1 MSHEKSL
8 KTNLKST
15 LEYRVRGIAIKLH
28 KDSKVYSP
36 SVATLLIAENLRNVE
51 GAEVLDL
58 GTGSGFLAILA
69 AKLEAKKV
77 VATDISSR
85 ALRVARKNASLNNV
99 EKKIE
104 FRFGNLYQP
113 VEDECFDLI
122 ICNPPMTP
130 SRMPV
135 PRFTWGGR
143 DGRAVLDKVIEGAPR
158 HLKKNGRLIV
168 SVVSLV
174 GIGESVKLMEKMGL
188 RPEVLDYCI
197 YPFGKTLIRL
207 IDHLKTLPNAD
218 YVFDGSGRP
227 CWRLVVF
234 EAIKS

>member
-1 MSHEKSL
+1 MIPEKSL
-8 KTNLKST
+8 KTDLKSMS
-15 LEYRVRGIAIKLH
+15 EYRVRGIVIKLH

-69 AKLEAKKV
+69 AKLGAKKV

-85 ALRVARKNASLNNV
+85 VLRVARKNALLNNV
-99 EKKIE
+99 EKIE

-135 PRFTWGGR
+135 PRFTWGGI
-143 DGRAVLDKVIEGAPR
+143 DGRAVLDKVIEGAPK
-158 HLKKNGRLIV
+158 HLKKNGRLII

-174 GIGESVKLMEKMGL
+174 GIGESVKLMEKVGL

-197 YPFGKTLIRL
+197 HPFGKTLIKL

-218 YVFDGSGRP
+218 YVFDGFGRP